1 MSDLKNLAEMVNEC
15 VANVERLSNDI
26 EHLKIDLISIL
37 ADVDDKPIT
46 KNDKMP
52 KVNGDR

>member
-15 VANVERLSNDI
+15 VANVERLSDDI